1 MKGKVDFSAD
11 KQGGGWSHGSMQ
23 QSSGV
28 ASLGPGGGNNFELN
42 LGFLSGGR
50 TRERARIKA
59 IRDREEM
66 EAPRKQASSR
76 RSSLPS
82 SSSSGF

>member
-1 MKGKVDFSAD
+1 MEPWQHATT
-11 KQGGGWSHGSMQ
+11 
-23 QSSGV
+23 SGV
-28 ASLGPGGGNNFELN
+28 ASLGAGGGNNFELK

-76 RSSLPS
+76 RSRLPS